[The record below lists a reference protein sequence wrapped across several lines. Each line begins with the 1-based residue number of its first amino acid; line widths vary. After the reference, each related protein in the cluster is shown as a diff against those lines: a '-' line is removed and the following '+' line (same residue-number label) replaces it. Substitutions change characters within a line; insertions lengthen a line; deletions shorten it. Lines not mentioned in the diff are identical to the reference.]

1 MLPSAF
7 WRKEH
12 PVRACLFLLA
22 ALLQVTAAAQAQA
35 TSTYQNP
42 LPVTLASG
50 EIAQNCADPA
60 VLRDPRATQPTWYLY
75 CTTDPVSRDEKEGDG
90 YRFRLLPVYR
100 STDLVHWDW
109 VADSFI
115 DRPAPAAPKSWLWAP
130 EPHYHD
136 GRYWLYY
143 TITDTDDAHSPE
155 PGCGSDSAI
164 GVASSASPAGP
175 WRASGKPVVPPRRA
189 GPGCKFDWTFDPD
202 IVVDDD
208 GTRWLYYGSY
218 GGGIFVQRLAAD
230 GLAVEGEA
238 RLVGTSGRYEGAEV
252 VRHDG
257 WWYLFASATD
267 CCAGPATGY
276 ALYVGRSRTPQGP
289 FLDRQGN
296 DMAAARAGGTPVLP
310 QNGNRWTGPG
320 HNTVFQD
327 AAGQWWTIY
336 HAVDT
341 GDPYFSPGLTR
352 RPALLDRVD
361 WAGGWPVLAEGRG
374 PSTGEL
380 PAPAF
385 TADGTRPPPRF
396 AGNGVDVRLLWR
408 EDFGKAPAAP
418 WRWVRSPGAWR
429 ATAEGLAW
437 STQPGDLYVD
447 TNTAPLLVRPLPP
460 AGDLRIET
468 RVRLDAPDDCCVTH
482 SQAGLVAMKDDDN
495 YVKLAVL
502 ADAGLHQ
509 VEFGREAGPVP
520 AGHPR
525 YGNTVAG
532 TPAAAN
538 GWTWLRLDL
547 HRDAGGGERWSAWS
561 SADGRAWEGGGTW
574 NHRLG
579 PAARI
584 GLVAMGG
591 GGRAVTFGP
600 VTVSALRAPHSAA
613 HPAPPDRAKAVPRA
627 VPAQP

>member
-1 MLPSAF
+1 M
-7 WRKEH
+7 
-12 PVRACLFLLA
+12 RASLFLLA
-22 ALLQVTAAAQAQA
+22 AAIHLAAVAQARPA
-35 TSTYQNP
+35 STYQNP
-42 LPVTLASG
+42 LPVRLASG
-50 EIAQNCADPA
+50 EPAQNCADPA
-60 VLRDPRATQPTWYLY
+60 VLRDPQAAQPTWYLY
-75 CTTDPVSRDEKEGDG
+75 CTSDPVSRNEKEGDG

-109 VADSFI
+109 VSDAFTE
-115 DRPAPAAPKSWLWAP
+115 RPASATPTSWLWAP
-130 EPHYHD
+130 EPQYHD

-155 PGCGSDSAI
+155 PGCASDSSI
-164 GVASSASPAGP
+164 GVASSATPTGP
-175 WRASGKPVVPPRRA
+175 WQASGRPVVAPRRA

-202 IVVDDD
+202 IAVDDG

-218 GGGIFVQRLAAD
+218 GGGIFVQRLSAD

-267 CCAGPATGY
+267 CCAGPVTGY
-276 ALYVGRSRTPQGP
+276 ALYVGRARTAQGP
-289 FLDRQGN
+289 FLDRLGN
-296 DMAAARAGGTPVLP
+296 DMAAVRAGGTPVLP
-310 QNGNRWTGPG
+310 QNGNRWIGPG

-327 AAGQWWTIY
+327 VAGQWWTIY
-336 HAVDT
+336 HAVDA

-352 RPALLDRVD
+352 RPALLDRID

-380 PAPAF
+380 PAPAA
-385 TADGTRPPPRF
+385 TADATRPAPRF
-396 AGNGVDVRLLWR
+396 AGSGVDLRLLWR
-408 EDFGKAPAAP
+408 EDFHRPPAAP
-418 WRWVRSPGAWR
+418 WRWIRSPGPWR
-429 ATAEGLAW
+429 TGGEGMAW
-437 STQPGDLYVD
+437 STQPGDLYGD
-447 TNTAPLLVRPLPP
+447 TNTAPLLARPLPP

-468 RVRLDAPDDCCVTH
+468 RVRLDAPDDCCATH
-482 SQAGLVAMKDDDN
+482 AQAGLVALKDDDN

-509 VEFGREAGPVP
+509 VEFGREGSPVI

-532 TPAAAN
+532 TPAPN
-538 GWTWLRLDL
+538 GAWTWLRLDVR
-547 HRDAGGGERWSAWS
+547 RDPGGGERWTAWS
-561 SADGRAWEGGGTW
+561 SANGHDWAGGGTW

-600 VTVSALRAPHSAA
+600 LSVSVLRSPHSAA
-613 HPAPPDRAKAVPRA
+613 PAVTADVSRTGTNGAGRQPRVA
-627 VPAQP
+627 LTQP